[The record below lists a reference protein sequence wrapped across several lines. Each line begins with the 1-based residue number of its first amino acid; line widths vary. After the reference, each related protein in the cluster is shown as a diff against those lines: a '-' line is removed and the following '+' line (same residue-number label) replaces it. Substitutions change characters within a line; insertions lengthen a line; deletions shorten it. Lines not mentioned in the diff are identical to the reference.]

1 MPTVPTSQDVQDL
14 FNRIA
19 PVYDALNDRLS
30 LGQHRVWKQ
39 MTVKWSQAQP
49 GDTCLDLCCGS
60 GDLALRLGRVVGPQG
75 FVIGYDF
82 AVAQLEIAGRRAQ
95 AVAQAYPNQIP
106 QITWQQGDALA
117 LPFAD
122 ASFDAIT
129 MGYGLR
135 NVGNIPQCLQE
146 IYRVLKP
153 GKRAAILDFHR
164 PYHPVFQALQQ
175 WYLHTIVVPAANDLG
190 LTAEYE
196 YIMPSLDRFPS
207 GLEQEQLGLAAG
219 FQAATHYIIML
230 QMMGVLV
237 LVK

>member
-1 MPTVPTSQDVQDL
+1 MVAIPTPDQVQGL

-39 MTVKWSQAQP
+39 MTVAWSQAQL
-49 GDTCLDLCCGS
+49 GDHCLDLCCGS
-60 GDLALRLGRVVGPQG
+60 GDIALRLGRAVGSQGTVV
-75 FVIGYDF
+75 GYDF
-82 AVAQLEIAGRRAQ
+82 AAAQLEIARQRSAEL
-95 AVAQAYPNQIP
+95 P

-146 IYRVLKP
+146 IHRVLKP
-153 GKRAAILDFHR
+153 GKQAAILDFHR
-164 PYHPVFQALQQ
+164 PSHSWLQTLQQ
-175 WYLHTIVVPAANDLG
+175 WYLQTIVVPAAQDLG
-190 LTAEYE
+190 LTAEYA
-196 YIMPSLDRFPS
+196 YIFPSLERFPTGS
-207 GLEQEQLGLAAG
+207 EQQQLALAAG
-219 FQAATHYIIML
+219 FQTAIHYPIML
-230 QMMGVLV
+230 EMMGVLV
-237 LVK
+237 LTA

>member
-1 MPTVPTSQDVQDL
+1 MVAVPSPDQVQGL

-30 LGQHRVWKQ
+30 LGQHRIWKQ
-39 MTVKWSQAQP
+39 MTVAWSQAQL
-49 GDTCLDLCCGS
+49 GDHCLDLCCGS
-60 GDLALRLGRVVGPQG
+60 GDIALRLGRAVGPQG
-75 FVIGYDF
+75 TVVGYDF
-82 AVAQLEIAGRRAQ
+82 AVAQLEIARQRS
-95 AVAQAYPNQIP
+95 VELS

-146 IYRVLKP
+146 ICRVLKP

-164 PYHPVFQALQQ
+164 PSQPWLQTLQQ
-175 WYLHTIVVPAANDLG
+175 WYLQTVVVPAAQDLG
-190 LTAEYE
+190 LTAEYA
-196 YIMPSLDRFPS
+196 YIFPSLERFPTGS
-207 GLEQEQLGLAAG
+207 EQEQLALAAG
-219 FQAATHYIIML
+219 FQTAIHYPIMIE
-230 QMMGVLV
+230 MMGVLV
-237 LVK
+237 LTA